1 MNKEHMNKEGMLNK
15 EDITE
20 LLELSHLYS
29 ILKLCILSCVDS

>member
-20 LLELSHLYS
+20 LLELSHHS
-29 ILKLCILSCVDS
+29 IRCTKKF